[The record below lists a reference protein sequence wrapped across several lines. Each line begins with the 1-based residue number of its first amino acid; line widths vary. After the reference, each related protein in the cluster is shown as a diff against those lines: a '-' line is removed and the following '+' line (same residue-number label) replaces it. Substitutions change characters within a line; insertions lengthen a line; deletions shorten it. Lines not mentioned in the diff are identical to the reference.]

1 MMNYTDFQP
10 YILPETDVWALPTQK
25 AMELLEYLENKA
37 GQKTVRM
44 LLGAGKKGPVIGGIL
59 GVVPQAEQPLERH
72 AARLPHCVEIRG
84 HRARG
89 IGFVQAT
96 AVADGTQGG
105 RLDHVRI
112 PVHLHWSADKKP
124 RRVSHE
130 LHVAFVGGQIHA
142 MGRHD
147 IGFHPGLVPPDIRQ
161 NRA

>member
-1 MMNYTDFQP
+1 MAYAWLFLAMRSVVVRSLRNDYLAVINVLAAVPMTLISGGRNSLIQLGVAALT
-10 YILPETDVWALPTQK
+10 YWALFRRQ
-25 AMELLEYLENKA
+25 NN
-37 GQKTVRM
+37 R
-44 LLGAGKKGPVIGGIL
+44 
-59 GVVPQAEQPLERH
+59 
-72 AARLPHCVEIRG
+72 CVEIRG